1 MSEKIRRAEGS
12 TYDRIY
18 AVVSCVPRGRVS
30 TYGEVARRAG
40 LEGRARQVGYALHAL
55 DEGRDDVPWQRIVN
69 ASGRISGRREPEPAC
84 LQRDLLEAEGVVFD
98 AYGVIDLGRFAW
110 KP

>member
-1 MSEKIRRAEGS
+1 MSGKAHRVEGS
-12 TYDRIY
+12 AYDRIY

-55 DEGRDDVPWQRIVN
+55 DEGRDVPWQRIVN
-69 ASGRISGRREPEPAC
+69 ASGRISVRREPEPAC

-98 AYGVIDLGRFAW
+98 AHGVIDLGRFAW

>member
-1 MSEKIRRAEGS
+1 MIEKTNRAEDS
-12 TYDRIY
+12 AYERIY

-55 DEGRDDVPWQRIVN
+55 DEGRDVPWQRIVN

-98 AYGVIDLGRFAW
+98 ARGVIDLGRFAW
-110 KP
+110 RS